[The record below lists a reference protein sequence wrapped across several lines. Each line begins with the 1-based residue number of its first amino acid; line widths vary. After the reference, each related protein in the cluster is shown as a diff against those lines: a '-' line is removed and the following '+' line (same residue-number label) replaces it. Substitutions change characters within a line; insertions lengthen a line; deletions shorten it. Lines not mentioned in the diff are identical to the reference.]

1 MDILRLWLGYAARL
15 SQFGSQFA
23 GPQSHTHASRA
34 YHSCEVRHDGQKVL
48 LKKTGMQPKAA
59 RSMCMPVEMAF
70 PVLGQWIMTVPIQFS
85 LTVSG
90 EAYRVQDGRDRIV
103 KPPC

>member
-1 MDILRLWLGYAARL
+1 MDISRLWLGYAARL

-23 GPQSHTHASRA
+23 GPQSQTHALA
-34 YHSCEVRHDGQKVL
+34 ANHSCKMRHDGQNVR
-48 LKKTGMQPKAA
+48 LKKTGMDPKAA

-85 LTVSG
+85 LTVQAPASL
-90 EAYRVQDGRDRIV
+90 AA
-103 KPPC
+103 